1 MQQKKLNVAAY
12 CRVSTDKDDQANSLA
27 SQQQFF
33 EEYIQKNPE
42 WNLVEIYYDE
52 GISGTSTR
60 KRGAFNRMI
69 ADAKNGRI
77 DYIFTKEVS
86 RFARN
91 TVDTLQITR
100 DLKAIRVGVLFVND
114 NIDTL
119 EKDGELRLSIM
130 ATIAQE
136 ESRKTSERVKWGQKR
151 RMEQGV
157 VFGNDLLG
165 YRVKNGK
172 LEIVPEEAEIVRMI
186 FHKYLHEGKGT
197 STIANELREAGIPT
211 IKGNLWSNTVLLR
224 VLRNEKYVGDLLQKK
239 TYTPDYLTHTKKY
252 NNGTEDKVYIHQHH
266 EAIIDRETW
275 DATQQELER
284 RSSGKHTKH
293 SNRYWCS
300 GKLICG
306 ECGCPMVSRKKNLKH
321 AGTRK
326 AWICASA
333 TRHGVAK
340 LDQMGNE
347 VGCDNGSVNEKVLVA
362 AVRYV
367 LFMLQSDKDALVQE
381 IMKDIRSVQSEVPTV
396 DVELIQKHIADIEK
410 KKVKAIDLMIE
421 GVITKEDLRVQKE
434 RYDIEI
440 EQEKKKLQANEQIQ
454 KELEQQKED
463 LVGYVQEL
471 ERMMRFDVDSEEIYK
486 ETVEKIT
493 LYKNHSLEIKLK
505 GLPFY
510 VKLNYETAGKM
521 EQYAVTFTLV
531 EIYTEEGTSDIYKN

>member
-157 VFGNDLLG
+157 
-165 YRVKNGK
+165 
-172 LEIVPEEAEIVRMI
+172 I
-186 FHKYLHEGKGT
+186 
-197 STIANELREAGIPT
+197 
-211 IKGNLWSNTVLLR
+211 W
-224 VLRNEKYVGDLLQKK
+224 
-239 TYTPDYLTHTKKY
+239 
-252 NNGTEDKVYIHQHH
+252 
-266 EAIIDRETW
+266 
-275 DATQQELER
+275 
-284 RSSGKHTKH
+284 
-293 SNRYWCS
+293 
-300 GKLICG
+300 
-306 ECGCPMVSRKKNLKH
+306 
-321 AGTRK
+321 
-326 AWICASA
+326 
-333 TRHGVAK
+333 
-340 LDQMGNE
+340 
-347 VGCDNGSVNEKVLVA
+347 
-362 AVRYV
+362 
-367 LFMLQSDKDALVQE
+367 
-381 IMKDIRSVQSEVPTV
+381 
-396 DVELIQKHIADIEK
+396 
-410 KKVKAIDLMIE
+410 
-421 GVITKEDLRVQKE
+421 
-434 RYDIEI
+434 
-440 EQEKKKLQANEQIQ
+440 
-454 KELEQQKED
+454 
-463 LVGYVQEL
+463 
-471 ERMMRFDVDSEEIYK
+471 
-486 ETVEKIT
+486 
-493 LYKNHSLEIKLK
+493 
-505 GLPFY
+505 
-510 VKLNYETAGKM
+510 
-521 EQYAVTFTLV
+521 
-531 EIYTEEGTSDIYKN
+531 